1 MVPVLTTIKFFAFL
15 AEKTNKTEVKL
26 NLQQCRTVG
35 EVRELISSE
44 FPEIAIDLSTCML
57 AVNMEFQQDQDV
69 LPEKIEEIAVIP
81 PVSGG

>member
-1 MVPVLTTIKFFAFL
+1 MPVLTTIKFFAFL